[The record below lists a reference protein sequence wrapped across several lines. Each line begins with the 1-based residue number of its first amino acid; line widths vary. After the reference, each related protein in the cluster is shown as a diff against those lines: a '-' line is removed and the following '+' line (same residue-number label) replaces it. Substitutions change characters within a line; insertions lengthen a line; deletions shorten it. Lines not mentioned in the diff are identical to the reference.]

1 MIERFYSRVET
12 LERLRSGPL
21 VSYIDGFVE
30 ALFNQGY
37 SSATLKNKIWALGK
51 LGTWLSEQQDSLP
64 LLDEQRILEFKE
76 YCREKQYLV
85 KVQPPTLN
93 QLLHYLRKAGVVP
106 AERVGPDTRQPIEKE
121 FKEYLVLERGLSP
134 PAVRYSLNIAST

>member
-21 VSYIDGFVE
+21 GSYIDGFVE

-37 SSATLKNKIWALGK
+37 SSATIKNKIWALGK

-64 LLDEQRILEFKE
+64 LLDEQR
-76 YCREKQYLV
+76 V
-85 KVQPPTLN
+85 K
-93 QLLHYLRKAGVVP
+93 R
-106 AERVGPDTRQPIEKE
+106 
-121 FKEYLVLERGLSP
+121 RG
-134 PAVRYSLNIAST
+134 R